1 MGQLRVVMRTWSRK
15 SRKVRHRFAA
25 STIQIC
31 GRRVTRRAREWKAWI
46 PKQTWLAW
54 LRVGSAKLPTDPDT
68 QLPPVPAE
76 LAGYCNAPM
85 DHVFDA
91 AGYVSLRGRVP
102 HTRLSLCSTP
112 DGPGL

>member
-46 PKQTWLAW
+46 LFKYSI
-54 LRVGSAKLPTDPDT
+54 R
-68 QLPPVPAE
+68 
-76 LAGYCNAPM
+76 
-85 DHVFDA
+85 A
-91 AGYVSLRGRVP
+91 A
-102 HTRLSLCSTP
+102 HTRERGDMSVVHRHRQGCT
-112 DGPGL
+112 